1 MYRRTR
7 CGAQV
12 TGAPK
17 SGEAVPQ
24 LDGVFHVA
32 HEVPV
37 ISRVLPVF
45 DTVFG
50 LPVHVLVIH
59 AVVVLVPLVAIT
71 AIVVAVTASRR
82 GSRRLLPWV
91 SAAAAGVTVLT
102 FVASQSGQALSSRVG
117 PREEHAAWGERVPVV
132 TAAFAVALLLLW
144 MLHRG
149 RRRRPG
155 VRIVAGL
162 VVVLALASIGVT
174 ALAGH
179 TGTQAVWEAIIENTI
194 PGSQ

>member
-1 MYRRTR
+1 MRLCHSWT
-7 CGAQV
+7 V
-12 TGAPK
+12 FPK
-17 SGEAVPQ
+17 
-24 LDGVFHVA
+24 
-32 HEVPV
+32 PV
-37 ISRVLPVF
+37 ISRVVPVF

-59 AVVVLVPLVAIT
+59 AVVVLVPLVAIV
-71 AIVVAVTASRR
+71 AAVVAVTASRR

-91 SAAAAGVTVLT
+91 SGAAVAVTALA
-102 FVASQSGQALSSRVG
+102 FVARQSGHALASRVG
-117 PREEHAAWGERVPVV
+117 PREEHAAWGERVPMV
-132 TAAFAVALLLLW
+132 TAALAVALLLLW

-149 RRRRPG
+149 RRPRSG
-155 VRIVAGL
+155 ARIVATL
-162 VVVLALASIGVT
+162 VVLLAVASVGVT